1 VVHNSN
7 DHTAPIAP
15 SVVTALSTN
24 GSVSMVERHNLTTD
38 EHIDGVPFPVVKM
51 TQR

>member
-7 DHTAPIAP
+7 DHTAPTAP
-15 SVVTALSTN
+15 CVVTALSTN
-24 GSVSMVERHNLTTD
+24 GSVSKVEWRNLTTD
-38 EHIDGVPFPVVKM
+38 EHIDGVPSPVVKM